1 MTTAI
6 DSMKKK
12 GIYDLNML
20 DDLLTIV
27 EGISEQKYIQA
38 ILSIQPFKPKFD
50 VYQHNQKLKKS
61 IENLEGEPN
70 ISKTKL
76 AT

>member
-27 EGISEQKYIQA
+27 EGISE
-38 ILSIQPFKPKFD
+38 
-50 VYQHNQKLKKS
+50 
-61 IENLEGEPN
+61 
-70 ISKTKL
+70 
-76 AT
+76 